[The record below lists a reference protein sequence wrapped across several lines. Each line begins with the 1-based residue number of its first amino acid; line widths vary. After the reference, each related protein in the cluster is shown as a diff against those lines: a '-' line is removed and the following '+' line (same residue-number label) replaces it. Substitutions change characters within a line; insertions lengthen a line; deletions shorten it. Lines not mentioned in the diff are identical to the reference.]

1 MIDQMTKALD
11 FHSRALTL
19 RAERQKV
26 LAGNIANADT
36 PNYKA
41 VDFDFSQAL
50 RAATNAATLAEQG
63 AGRLGRTHPLH
74 IALPAVGGGSGQL
87 QYRMP
92 AQAAIDSNSVDM
104 DMERAQ
110 FADNAVRYEA
120 TLRFI
125 NSQVRTM
132 LTAIRGEPG

>member
-1 MIDQMTKALD
+1 MIDQITKSLD
-11 FHSRALTL
+11 FHSHALAL
-19 RAERQKV
+19 RAERQRV

-41 VDFDFSQAL
+41 VDFDFAQAL
-50 RAATNAATLAEQG
+50 RVATNAMALTDQR
-63 AGRLGRTHPLH
+63 AGQLTRTHAQH
-74 IALPAVGGGSGQL
+74 VGLPGATGSVAAL

-92 AQAAIDSNSVDM
+92 AQAAIDNNSVDM

-132 LTAIRGEPG
+132 MTAIRGESS

>member
-50 RAATNAATLAEQG
+50 RAATNAAAPAGQG
-63 AGRLGRTHPLH
+63 ASLGRTHPMH
-74 IALPAVGGGSGQL
+74 VTLPALSGATGQL

>member
-11 FHSRALTL
+11 FHSQALAL
-19 RAERQKV
+19 RAERQRV

-41 VDFDFSQAL
+41 VDFDFAQAL
-50 RAATNAATLAEQG
+50 RSATNAASLTEQ
-63 AGRLGRTHPLH
+63 AGQLNRTHPQH
-74 IALPAVGGGSGQL
+74 VALPGIAGGAGQL

-92 AQAAIDSNSVDM
+92 AQAAIDNNSVDM

-132 LTAIRGEPG
+132 LSAIRGEPG

>member
-11 FHSRALTL
+11 FHSQALAL
-19 RAERQKV
+19 RAERQRV

-41 VDFDFSQAL
+41 VDFDFAQAL
-50 RAATNAATLAEQG
+50 RTATNATALAEQ
-63 AGRLGRTHPLH
+63 AGQLNRTHPQH
-74 IALPAVGGGSGQL
+74 VAVPGLAGTVASL

-92 AQAAIDSNSVDM
+92 AQAAIDNNSVDM

-132 LTAIRGEPG
+132 LSAIRGEPG